1 MGRPTSAVRWWE
13 ESQMRVLVLSSLV
26 AQCLLYVFT
35 YLRIRAINPGWIRF
49 QTWLAYLGGDA
60 IAIYALAT
68 LFNRHKQEDQGGG
81 GGTLEVVW
89 APILLLHLGG
99 NDGITAYNI
108 EDNELWTRHL
118 LTAVSQVTVA
128 VYVFLKSWP
137 WAGGDKRLLLA
148 AVVLFVPGVLKCF
161 AKPWDLKKA
170 SIKSLVSLPAAQRTR
185 KQKQGMKHLEEYVQP
200 AATTSKLK
208 QVLSVREQKGTGV
221 DDEQAQGGARASV
234 EGGDNNPVPPPPQGS
249 GAGDIPPIQGC
260 RRRSRQR
267 KRDALPQGK
276 QNEVEMDTLEQYL
289 KGAMA
294 FVREQKDGEQKD
306 EDEVSSTTR
315 APAVEDMDSDHHLSI
330 TTSHERVEKDTLPAT
345 KITATRCGLRVSLGA
360 RTSSTNTG
368 PWSRAS
374 RPAPSWSWSL
384 SLKAGWKKKIH
395 DPVSYHKFNDNR
407 GQWAL
412 EGNEDELGW
421 SIKGSFD
428 ESVVLW
434 HIATDFCFFSRSPPT
449 RRSSSGEQPASHK
462 AVQCRQ
468 MSNYMM
474 YLLFVNP
481 EMLLPGTRRNLFT
494 TAYNDLK
501 YILRDNKLMN
511 PQSSSQQVEEKALME
526 TLINTMRDRSKKED
540 PNIGSEENFIDD
552 AWDLAQGLF
561 KLRDDFGDEKMWKA
575 IQGVWVE
582 MLCFSASRCRGYLHA
597 KALGSGG
604 EFLSYVW
611 LLLFYMGME
620 TFTERLQR
628 EREELP
634 SREANG
640 NDAPPPSDSHN
651 GNATTS
657 SSTSW
662 IPSRGASSSTSHLH
676 NGASTSSSEIEIVD
690 MV

>member
-1 MGRPTSAVRWWE
+1 
-13 ESQMRVLVLSSLV
+13 
-26 AQCLLYVFT
+26 
-35 YLRIRAINPGWIRF
+35 
-49 QTWLAYLGGDA
+49 
-60 IAIYALAT
+60 
-68 LFNRHKQEDQGGG
+68 
-81 GGTLEVVW
+81 
-89 APILLLHLGG
+89 
-99 NDGITAYNI
+99 
-108 EDNELWTRHL
+108 
-118 LTAVSQVTVA
+118 
-128 VYVFLKSWP
+128 
-137 WAGGDKRLLLA
+137 
-148 AVVLFVPGVLKCF
+148 
-161 AKPWDLKKA
+161 
-170 SIKSLVSLPAAQRTR
+170 
-185 KQKQGMKHLEEYVQP
+185 
-200 AATTSKLK
+200 
-208 QVLSVREQKGTGV
+208 
-221 DDEQAQGGARASV
+221 
-234 EGGDNNPVPPPPQGS
+234 
-249 GAGDIPPIQGC
+249 
-260 RRRSRQR
+260 
-267 KRDALPQGK
+267 
-276 QNEVEMDTLEQYL
+276 MDTLEQYL

-315 APAVEDMDSDHHLSI
+315 APAVEDMDSDHHLPSQQGNDNDINSSSQGHGQLRREREGLDQLILMILDGEAYNLFVDLPSPYPLRLSI
-330 TTSHERVEKDTLPAT
+330 FKCFWVLSHERVEKVCGSVLASAFMYLYTKLNKPDLRALTLFCWRQLYDRGWIQILRLWLPWAAIGLFHHSHREAYSGVDV
-345 KITATRCGLRVSLGA
+345 KITYALFCTTAVLEIYSIIFAILVSRDVEKEWSEMVAQYNLVGYFA
-360 RTSSTNTG
+360 RNKNHSNKMWIASKSGCKDFLDQHWSMESCFSSSTFVE
-368 PWSRAS
+368 
-374 RPAPSWSWSL
+374 L
-384 SLKAGWKKKIH
+384 VLEYLKAGWKKKIH

-449 RRSSSGEQPASHK
+449 RRSSSGEQPTSHK

-511 PQSSSQQVEEKALME
+511 PQSSSQQVEENALME

-628 EREELP
+628 EELP
-634 SREANG
+634 PASDARNG
-640 NDAPPPSDSHN
+640 TA
-651 GNATTS
+651 
-657 SSTSW
+657 SSTSE
-662 IPSRGASSSTSHLH
+662 IHTRARAAPSTSQVHH
-676 NGASTSSSEIEIVD
+676 TSASPSTDEICID
-690 MV
+690 MS